1 MAAQLRRSVSSAR
14 VDKPVAPPARKA
26 SSGAASARA
35 PAGAE
40 QARICVG
47 AIAAAH
53 GIKGEVKIKTFT
65 ADPLSI
71 GAYGPVTDEA
81 GTRRFR
87 LTQLRMP
94 GGSAGESVVIAHIEG
109 VSDRNA
115 AEALRGLRLYVPRAA
130 LPPAEDDEYYH
141 HDLVGLAAV
150 LASGESL
157 GEVAAVHN
165 FGAGDLLEVARAG
178 AASVMVPFTAAVV
191 PVVDLKSGRL
201 VIEPPEGLFD
211 EGPVEGEEPPAA
223 DASDDDSGRAHKS

>member
-1 MAAQLRRSVSSAR
+1 MAAQLRRSLSSAR

-26 SSGAASARA
+26 SSGAAPARA

-71 GAYGPVTDEA
+71 GAYGPVMDEA

-87 LTQLRMP
+87 LTQLRVP
-94 GGSAGESVVIAHIEG
+94 GGSVGDSVVIAHIDG

-150 LASGESL
+150 LRSGESL
-157 GEVAAVHN
+157 GRVEAVHN
-165 FGAGDLLEVARAG
+165 FGAGDLLEIAREG
-178 AASVMVPFTAAVV
+178 ATSVMVPFTDAIV
-191 PVVDLKSGRL
+191 PVVDLKAGQL

-211 EGPVEGEEPPAA
+211 EGPVDGEEPPKAGG
-223 DASDDDSGRAHKS
+223 DDSAEAGKP